1 MNISQVKKY
10 FLLIKAEYQSKQDL
24 LTLVKI
30 FKNQTQT
37 KTIEEQV
44 QEKKQFDAQQKTK
57 ARIIRSKISRR
68 NDLKITKRMKK

>member
-10 FLLIKAEYQSKQDL
+10 FLLIKGEYQSKQDL

-57 ARIIRSKISRR
+57 ARITRSKISRR
-68 NDLKITKRMKK
+68 NDLKITK

>member
-10 FLLIKAEYQSKQDL
+10 FLLTKAEYQSMQDL

-57 ARIIRSKISRR
+57 ARITRSKISRR